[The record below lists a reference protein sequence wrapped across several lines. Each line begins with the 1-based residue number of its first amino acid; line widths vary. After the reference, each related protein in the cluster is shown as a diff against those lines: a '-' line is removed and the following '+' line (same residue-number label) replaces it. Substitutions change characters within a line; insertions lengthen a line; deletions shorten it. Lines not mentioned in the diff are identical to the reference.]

1 MEQLGVKKSL
11 TGWRIYIQCRGPRE
25 TRERLFRSI
34 WLSYRKRLT
43 FFIRNFV
50 RDEAEDIFQEVMLRV
65 FQNIEKYNPLYPFST
80 WIYTIARNQSLNYLN
95 KRKLPTEAGDTREK
109 AFFPEAG
116 DDSPED
122 KTIHRELHQTID
134 RALEGLS
141 KENRQIAFL
150 RFYEGMKHRDIA
162 RTLGIPTGTVKSRL
176 FATRAIL
183 KEALEAYN
191 ET

>member
-1 MEQLGVKKSL
+1 VEQLGVKKSL

-25 TRERLFRSI
+25 TRERLFRSV

-109 AFFPEAG
+109 AFFSEAG